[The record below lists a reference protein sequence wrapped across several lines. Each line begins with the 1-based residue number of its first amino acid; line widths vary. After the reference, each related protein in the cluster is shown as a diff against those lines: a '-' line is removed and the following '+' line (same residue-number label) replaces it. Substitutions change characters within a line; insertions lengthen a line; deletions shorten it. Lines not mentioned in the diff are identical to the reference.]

1 MNTFWLKVAGG
12 VIAIVILIVVINA
25 YFIKPASKPQ
35 TGQKTVYD
43 VWEKDD
49 ERLRAEPQIKE
60 PPTSPNQPVGQQ
72 QVPQLPTSVE
82 PPKPQFRELTEEERI
97 EAERLYEMALT
108 ERKMGRLPVMTYK
121 KMVDYCREIIRKWPD
136 SEYAFKAKRLLA
148 DLPER
153 FHQMYNITKEEI
165 DLGNLK

>member
-12 VIAIVILIVVINA
+12 VIAIVILIVVLNA

-35 TGQKTVYD
+35 GGQKTVYD

-49 ERLRAEPQIKE
+49 KRLRADAQFKE
-60 PPTSPNQPVGQQ
+60 PPTSPNQPVSQQ
-72 QVPQLPTSVE
+72 PVQQLPTGVE
-82 PPKPQFRELTEEERI
+82 PPKPQFKELTEEERI

-121 KMVDYCREIIRKWPD
+121 KMVDYCREIIHKWPD

-165 DLGNLK
+165 DLGNFK